1 MKTTMFGVLLEVTPE
16 QDTIPRR
23 LMRKYGFMLRFAFT
37 CLLQGLSNIGPWSA
51 IYPGTRSCRCGTRK
65 MPCRKRKTSFG
76 PAINPCKTV

>member
-16 QDTIPRR
+16 QDTILRR

-37 CLLQGLSNIGPWSA
+37 RLLQGLSNIGALERHLSRDTELPL
-51 IYPGTRSCRCGTRK
+51 K